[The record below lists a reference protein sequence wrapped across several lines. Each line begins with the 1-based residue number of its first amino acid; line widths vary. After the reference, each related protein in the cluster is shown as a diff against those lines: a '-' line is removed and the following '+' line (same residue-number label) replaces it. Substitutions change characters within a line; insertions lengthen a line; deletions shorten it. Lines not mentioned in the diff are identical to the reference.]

1 MEKHMTFTICQKIK
15 IHIGFILFCV
25 LAGCCGFFFEAL
37 GIGIII
43 ILHELGHIFWIL
55 IFGGHVESISLS
67 LIGGVVKATTNTIN
81 EKWKKALIN
90 MGRPDYQYITA
101 HTLFAISKL

>member
-1 MEKHMTFTICQKIK
+1 MTFMICRKIK

-25 LAGCCGFFFEAL
+25 LAGCCGFFVEAL

-43 ILHELGHIFWIL
+43 ILHELGHIFWII

-67 LIGGVVKATTNTIN
+67 LIGGVVKANIDTIN
-81 EKWKKALIN
+81 EKWKKVLIN
-90 MGRPDYQYITA
+90 MGRPDYQYDT
-101 HTLFAISKL
+101 TNTTFSISWV